1 MMRPTNLVNSQLS
14 PSFGLNQRT
23 GSPSLSP
30 EINMMLMS
38 NRNDDKTTDMVK
50 IDEIHRA
57 VTLGNLRNVQQLI
70 DRKRLAYC
78 RDQMGAT
85 PLHKAVIYGQ
95 KEIIEYFL
103 DRFPSTIHTRDNR
116 GRTPL
121 HYAAVLPESA
131 DLYRMLAEA
140 GADEKALDM
149 FGKKPE
155 DYLNHQDGVSVV
167 VLRESAIVT
176 RPLGQRRSRKSASR
190 MIDPQS
196 WSKIHS
202 SRSLM
207 HRSNIRE
214 LIKQGNITTLEEI
227 VIQGYG
233 DRLIGETSSAPLVQE
248 FLKNV
253 PQLIEQINELH
264 KAAQRGNLNDLRS
277 LLDRKGIVFAR
288 DQIGCTPLHKAVLY
302 GQLEVTSF
310 LSSEYPATLDA
321 RDHDGRTALH
331 YAAGLDDERAIYN
344 ILVKHGASPNLPDY
358 KGRSAEYYVRFPD
371 QINIQQLMKRSQRLN
386 ANYAINTANRIKSK
400 SPCRRRGLS
409 PEARKPDIHTRE
421 EVTSANLKRWIQEL
435 DLNSLEGAILEGHGD
450 RVRSKVEMYDGAK
463 ELPDIQNYIHETL
476 PKVMTKIRKIH
487 AAVSCGDLTGLQ
499 DHLDK
504 NDYALAKDHLGMAP
518 LHKAVILGHIDV
530 VQFILD
536 RFPET
541 VNARD
546 REGRT
551 PLHYA
556 AATTHKNGH
565 KIYKMLL
572 RSGADSRA
580 RDAVG
585 KTAEYYRVH
594 FMPLPSELSRLAAHY
609 KRKSGDGHQASS
621 PLHKRRG
628 ILLPSTREKI
638 SNALHEGDA
647 STLLEL
653 VLDGY
658 GDALLG
664 RASWGEEARK
674 FLKGLPHLLDS
685 IRTLHASIVNGE
697 LANVQRILD
706 TDPNLIKA
714 KDENGLMAI
723 HLAVSRD
730 QQEIVDYLLE
740 KFPSCLQLKDQFGRT
755 GLHIAAQNKQ
765 QDIYKKLIDAG
776 GDPMII
782 DQRGRTADHYLKLQA
797 TGEAYLNKLFASTP
811 VKEDPSKRA
820 NDKSVNGGDKNGVV
834 NEHQENDKQGQ
845 QSEINM
851 EEKAEEDK
859 PQNEENETNNI
870 EEDESKSNTNITEEA
885 PDDGISEN
893 NQVNDENEASNSNNE
908 VKTEL
913 EEDKSGEA
921 EIPAQNDETVNESLQ
936 QSASGDDNNADLE
949 ETKSEVS
956 KVDQA
961 VDAKTLS
968 GSEDS
973 FDNDNNPEES
983 DDHFNDQSTT
993 ENQQTLQKE
1002 TESTEEGNTEAEPDK
1017 PDGGNNVEPSE
1028 ETDIDEEKLQNN
1040 RQDAIVNEN
1049 TSPDKKETNQSS
1061 VTSKSS
1067 KIALKK
1073 KQTSLPQVEKK
1084 VKGNRKASLPSVV
1097 NNINSS
1103 KDRLDKKKAV
1113 NNRNTSNFGT
1123 KGTTERDKEDGV
1135 KPNSETS
1142 IKDNKVTEEVD
1153 ANESAKKL
1161 SDSNEEEEQS
1171 KVTIQNASKIAEAF
1185 IGDLPEAVNVSED
1198 TNDPPNEA
1206 SKLPS
1211 SMEEVQGDS
1220 QSINTNDSAPPPTEN
1235 NQNTEID
1242 NSGKLEKDNLS
1253 EAQSN
1258 SETDV
1263 EKQAKEIVQEL
1274 VETSIQEA
1282 ESKLA
1287 LDEDTKITQEINSSN
1302 SENISEGNG
1311 ETEEEKIEP
1320 ENKDDKIDSNQSLE
1334 KQVSEENPS
1343 SEMDIQKTNE
1353 NNDNKVLPT
1362 NETNSLN
1369 NIDMEP
1375 AGNNSELKSDQP
1387 TDLTAETVPADKN
1400 AEMSESESKA
1410 EPGVDKT
1417 TLQVSDEKVVG
1428 DETTGTNEET
1438 TTEQSN
1444 AVAEESNQEKD
1455 ETENVMETEQKVDL
1469 VSENS
1474 NEDQKESIS
1483 VVNDIVDANGNKP
1496 EQATDDDVEE
1506 NDKKESGHDHDQ
1518 PNGEID
1524 SNESKPET
1532 EINGSGE
1539 QKGPDVLDES
1549 KSSDN
1554 NTLTNGNG
1562 DDLNESIIDNTE
1574 AKDFLKTGSETS
1586 KPKSSE
1592 STSSRF
1598 LNETSPV
1605 TNSDS
1610 NSDMLND
1617 LIETWLKEGD
1627 LLRLEH
1633 VVIAGQGE
1641 RLIDKKSPKET
1652 VQEFLDLVPAYMA
1665 KIKNVHDTVVRGN
1678 FNEVR
1683 SILTRKRFALS
1694 RDHVGASPLHLAVL
1708 HGHMDVLVYI
1718 ITQFPETLDGPDNEG
1733 RTPLHYAAVMASKDR
1748 QYYDILKKAGAN
1760 ASLIDKLGNT
1770 ADYYLDHPDE
1780 LTIGD
1785 LLSNYK
1791 HKTESATKRKE
1802 PESVDVWQRPPTA
1815 DIESRLTPSPSDS
1828 QLEEDKGP
1836 IHHEIAADVH
1846 VDAKIKERPTTG
1858 STVNPEEDEVKK
1870 EVETISVQ
1878 FKETLKEEKNKL
1890 QESIRRIMGAVP
1902 SQPPESLSSGE
1913 ESDEKKS
1920 EDTVSEYELCQVK
1933 DEHGRTVLHLVSS
1946 KPQKKAILYQM
1957 LASAEYLIP
1966 ERDEKYRTIRD
1977 VAVDAGLKDNVQVI
1991 DNYILD
1997 AFVRRNVGF
2006 VQRLSHEGY
2015 DLTNVVDEEGHDVT
2029 SVLRKRKITS
2039 MINLLQDITY
2049 FQKSREELHT
2059 FIKND
2064 YIQGVLGLIDT
2075 DSTLVTA
2082 KNRRGRTALHIAIL
2096 FGNLDIISNLIDANP
2111 GAASVQDNLGR
2122 TPLHYAMATSK
2133 VEHIGKM
2140 LIKAGANRQIRDVKM
2155 RTPSYYFVYNDDIRA
2170 IRSEEKAT
2178 I

>member
-1 MMRPTNLVNSQLS
+1 MP
-14 PSFGLNQRT
+14 
-23 GSPSLSP
+23 
-30 EINMMLMS
+30 
-38 NRNDDKTTDMVK
+38 
-50 IDEIHRA
+50 
-57 VTLGNLRNVQQLI
+57 
-70 DRKRLAYC
+70 
-78 RDQMGAT
+78 
-85 PLHKAVIYGQ
+85 
-95 KEIIEYFL
+95 II
-103 DRFPSTIHTRDNR
+103 T
-116 GRTPL
+116 
-121 HYAAVLPESA
+121 
-131 DLYRMLAEA
+131 
-140 GADEKALDM
+140 
-149 FGKKPE
+149 
-155 DYLNHQDGVSVV
+155 
-167 VLRESAIVT
+167 
-176 RPLGQRRSRKSASR
+176 
-190 MIDPQS
+190 
-196 WSKIHS
+196 
-202 SRSLM
+202 
-207 HRSNIRE
+207 
-214 LIKQGNITTLEEI
+214 
-227 VIQGYG
+227 
-233 DRLIGETSSAPLVQE
+233 
-248 FLKNV
+248 
-253 PQLIEQINELH
+253 
-264 KAAQRGNLNDLRS
+264 
-277 LLDRKGIVFAR
+277 KG
-288 DQIGCTPLHKAVLY
+288 
-302 GQLEVTSF
+302 
-310 LSSEYPATLDA
+310 
-321 RDHDGRTALH
+321 
-331 YAAGLDDERAIYN
+331 
-344 ILVKHGASPNLPDY
+344 
-358 KGRSAEYYVRFPD
+358 
-371 QINIQQLMKRSQRLN
+371 
-386 ANYAINTANRIKSK
+386 
-400 SPCRRRGLS
+400 RGLS
-409 PEARKPDIHTRE
+409 PEARKPDIHTSGYKSDTGLSDHEIGDADGGSSSGSLGDASHSLLAKANLRSKPGKPRVESRYKYAPVDIKLRRKKNSRRKNVPRILVQRWSTIDDFTESQGCYQRGLRTVWPPIRNNKPQSATRKFELPDNKRSTKRKSSSKKSSPVRLKSVRRFRKRVEQHLEQHRLHQFRNPWE

-450 RVRSKVEMYDGAK
+450 R
-463 ELPDIQNYIHETL
+463 
-476 PKVMTKIRKIH
+476 VMTKIRKIH

-913 EEDKSGEA
+913 ETGLDNLTAMHVQISKWLRKQSIAEGPKNSPIKYKEDKSGEA